1 MALQSNPVWL
11 SLRQFPLDDPAHAVP
26 FSTRLRCE
34 QGWSSAFTSRVL
46 DEYRRFLFLTATH
59 DELIVPSEAVD
70 QAWHLHMLDTRAYW
84 DELCGRA
91 AGRPIHHTPS
101 RGGATED
108 TRHADAYEA
117 TLRCYREAFDEP
129 PPADIWPS
137 AHERFAGRYRR
148 FDTRDVWVIPKRVV
162 RAGGGTGLMAVLA
175 GCAKATSSTVTGFV
189 LVGMIVAMFALL
201 SWAAASPRGWG
212 RVARRQVDGRLG
224 MRGGGGGVV
233 GGAGVMARGW
243 RRMRAADAE
252 ARSASR

>member
-11 SLRQFPLDDPAHAVP
+11 SLRQFPLDDPTHAVP
-26 FSTRLRCE
+26 FSTRLRFE

-59 DELIVPSEAVD
+59 DELIVPSGAVD

-84 DELCGRA
+84 DELCGRV

-108 TRHADAYEA
+108 TRHADGYEA
-117 TLRCYREAFDEP
+117 TLRRYREAFDEP

-162 RAGGGTGLMAVLA
+162 RGGAAGA
-175 GCAKATSSTVTGFV
+175 
-189 LVGMIVAMFALL
+189 FALPCWPDVPRQPRRRSPASC
-201 SWAAASPRGWG
+201 SWA
-212 RVARRQVDGRLG
+212 
-224 MRGGGGGVV
+224 
-233 GGAGVMARGW
+233 
-243 RRMRAADAE
+243 
-252 ARSASR
+252 

>member
-1 MALQSNPVWL
+1 LALQSNPVWL
-11 SLRQFPLDDPAHAVP
+11 SLRQFPLDDPTHAVP

-84 DELCGRA
+84 DELCGRV

-108 TRHADAYEA
+108 TRHADGYEA
-117 TLRCYREAFDEP
+117 TLRRYREAFDEP

-162 RAGGGTGLMAVLA
+162 RGGAAGAFALAVLA

-189 LVGMIVAMFALL
+189 LVGMIVAMFAALV
-201 SWAAASPRGWG
+201 WAAAHA
-212 RVARRQVDGRLG
+212 RVGDDKSRDGKSTG
-224 MRGGGGGVV
+224 NSGCGGGGSGCGCDGGGGGC
-233 GGAGVMARGW
+233 GGGGCGGCG
-243 RRMRAADAE
+243 
-252 ARSASR
+252 